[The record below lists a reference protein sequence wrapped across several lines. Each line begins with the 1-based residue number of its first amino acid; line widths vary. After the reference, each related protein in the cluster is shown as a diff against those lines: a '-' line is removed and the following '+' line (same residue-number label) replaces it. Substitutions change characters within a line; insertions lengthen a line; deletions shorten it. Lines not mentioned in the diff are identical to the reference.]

1 MLKNFRLNK
10 QAKMQWLP
18 NANQNN
24 VGNLSNIRRKSSRY
38 FRRKREYI
46 IDKIDEL
53 GTNSKIKNTRNFV

>member
-38 FRRKREYI
+38 FRRKGNI
-46 IDKIDEL
+46 
-53 GTNSKIKNTRNFV
+53 